1 MTIEQI
7 LEALRVCATHE
18 AKGCGVCQQRQF
30 VHCQERLADEAITLV
45 KGLADENTDLHKEIE
60 WKDMVIALAQR
71 KQAEVIHGKPV
82 TKIRTVMLTGY
93 HEEIGVFAKDGSNL
107 YRKKMAQADIPYD
120 HCPVCGAVLCSRW
133 HNFCGKCGAKM
144 DGGQQNE

>member
-1 MTIEQI
+1 MADYIERTEALILAMNAGARAIENTKRYHGASYTRDAFSADSKTIPY
-7 LEALRVCATHE
+7 LEAARVLRE
-18 AKGCGVCQQRQF
+18 ASDAPAASV
-30 VHCQERLADEAITLV
+30 
-45 KGLADENTDLHKEIE
+45 
-60 WKDMVIALAQR
+60 
-71 KQAEVIHGKPV
+71 AEVEHGEPV

-120 HCPVCGAVLCSRW
+120 HCPVCSDVLCSRW

-144 DGGQQNE
+144 DGGQQHE

>member
-1 MTIEQI
+1 MKEYIERAVAVKKFENYRRDCEEENDERAAQI
-7 LEALRVCATHE
+7 FEDCISELMAIPA
-18 AKGCGVCQQRQF
+18 
-30 VHCQERLADEAITLV
+30 ADV
-45 KGLADENTDLHKEIE
+45 
-60 WKDMVIALAQR
+60 
-71 KQAEVIHGKPV
+71 AEVEHGKPI

-93 HEEIGVFAKDGSNL
+93 HEEIGVFAADGSNL

-144 DGGQQNE
+144 DGGQQHE

>member
-1 MTIEQI
+1 MTTDKFVR
-7 LEALRVCATHE
+7 LLRAVPEPHA
-18 AKGCGVCQQRQF
+18 
-30 VHCQERLADEAITLV
+30 RLCKDAADLIDLIRGEN
-45 KGLADENTDLHKEIE
+45 ADLRKEIE
-60 WKDMVIALAQR
+60 WKNMVIALAQR
-71 KQAEVIHGKPV
+71 KPAEVVHGKPI

-93 HEEIGVFAKDGSNL
+93 YEEIGVFAKDGSNL

-144 DGGQQNE
+144 DGGQQHE

>member
-1 MTIEQI
+1 MADYIDRQ
-7 LEALRVCATHE
+7 ALVEKLATLATRYNALGRVEVA
-18 AKGCGVCQQRQF
+18 Q
-30 VHCQERLADEAITLV
+30 DYNWAITVLE
-45 KGLADENTDLHKEIE
+45 GEPAADVAKVE
-60 WKDMVIALAQR
+60 
-71 KQAEVIHGKPV
+71 HGKPI

>member
-1 MTIEQI
+1 MTDKLKRSQKQAYEKQI
-7 LEALRVCATHE
+7 KSLRALANRQLSEIKKLQKNLCWKNLEVDAAE
-18 AKGCGVCQQRQF
+18 WK
-30 VHCQERLADEAITLV
+30 QERAEAER
-45 KGLADENTDLHKEIE
+45 D
-60 WKDMVIALAQR
+60 ALAAKVEKVER
-71 KQAEVIHGKPV
+71 GEPI

-93 HEEIGVFAKDGSNL
+93 REENGVFAADGSNL

-144 DGGQQNE
+144 EGGRRKA